1 MKHEL
6 WRRASR
12 LLAIV
17 GLVALSV
24 GATAVAAGADNGGV
38 PDPNPSS
45 GDVHAASD
53 IASFRTVFN
62 TDVAY
67 AGLGGVRGG
76 GSGSVNLSGVSG
88 TVTKAY
94 LYWQGP
100 TNSSDP
106 AANANV
112 SFGGTG
118 ISGTNIGFSS
128 DNCWSFQNS
137 QAYRAD
143 VTSLVSGNG
152 SYAVANFVNASAD
165 INGIELVVFFQDG
178 NPSNNKDVVIY
189 DGNDSNTTNNFDA
202 PGWNVALTGIN
213 YASGSASLEMIVGD
227 GQVFPDGALVL
238 NGTDLAPAGSVFDGN
253 TVPDA
258 GSAGA
263 TNGGLWDQRNF
274 DVTSYLTPGP
284 NTLTLTSSLASDCLS
299 LVVTAIELPAGAAP
313 GQPASITVDKTVLGS
328 APAGSVFT
336 VDAVCTPV
344 TGAEPTTVTATFDS
358 TGAPVG
364 SNVLEVPQGSTCVVS
379 EAAPPGPPISVSY
392 ACTPAGSDPTV
403 CATDPASAT
412 VVVDGNVSGSVAT
425 VTVTNSYEV
434 VVSPRFTG

>member
-1 MKHEL
+1 
-6 WRRASR
+6 
-12 LLAIV
+12 
-17 GLVALSV
+17 
-24 GATAVAAGADNGGV
+24 
-38 PDPNPSS
+38 
-45 GDVHAASD
+45 
-53 IASFRTVFN
+53 
-62 TDVAY
+62 
-67 AGLGGVRGG
+67 
-76 GSGSVNLSGVSG
+76 
-88 TVTKAY
+88 
-94 LYWQGP
+94 
-100 TNSSDP
+100 
-106 AANANV
+106 
-112 SFGGTG
+112 
-118 ISGTNIGFSS
+118 
-128 DNCWSFQNS
+128 
-137 QAYRAD
+137 
-143 VTSLVSGNG
+143 
-152 SYAVANFVNASAD
+152 
-165 INGIELVVFFQDG
+165 VFFQDG

-213 YASGSASLEMIVGD
+213 YTSGSASLEMIVGD